1 VTLFNRSLGDSY
13 SVDSDIQELVA
24 YYDKEFEREYAEHIL
39 AFLIT
44 RSIVSG
50 QTMLYFISKCVRPEV
65 FPLLFIEDIVAKI
78 LRFLETLLM
87 FLLYFLRSHCHT
99 IITTIVM
106 LVLVTCI
113 TLEVIIGM
121 ARAIVLEIVLLIING

>member
-1 VTLFNRSLGDSY
+1 LSDSY

-24 YYDKEFEREYAEHIL
+24 YYDTEFEREYAEHIL

-65 FPLLFIEDIVAKI
+65 FPLTFIEDIVAQDI
-78 LRFLETLLM
+78 EIYRD
-87 FLLYFLRSHCHT
+87 
-99 IITTIVM
+99 
-106 LVLVTCI
+106 TC
-113 TLEVIIGM
+113 
-121 ARAIVLEIVLLIING
+121 